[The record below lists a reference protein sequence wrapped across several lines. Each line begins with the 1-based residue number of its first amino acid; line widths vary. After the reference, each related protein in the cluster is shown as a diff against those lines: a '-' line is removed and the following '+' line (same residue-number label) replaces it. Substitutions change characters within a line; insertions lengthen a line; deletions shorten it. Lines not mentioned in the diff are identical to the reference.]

1 MHAKAV
7 VRHGLAGPFFSPGGK
22 KGIVPGPGEGPCAA
36 SVALDERPSG
46 AGQAGLTGGVRL
58 TRPRHGRR
66 SATRDHWQNAERKIV
81 NFSDPPLYRALWL
94 LSSAVRG

>member
-46 AGQAGLTGGVRL
+46 AGHQGGESETL
-58 TRPRHGRR
+58 IG
-66 SATRDHWQNAERKIV
+66 K
-81 NFSDPPLYRALWL
+81 WL
-94 LSSAVRG
+94 KR